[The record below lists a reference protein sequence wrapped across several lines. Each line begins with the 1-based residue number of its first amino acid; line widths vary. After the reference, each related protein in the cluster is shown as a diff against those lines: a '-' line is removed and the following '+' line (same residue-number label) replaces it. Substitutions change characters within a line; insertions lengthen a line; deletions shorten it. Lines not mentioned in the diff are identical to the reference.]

1 MIEFIRV
8 NKNLSLTLLLSI
20 LFFLRKG
27 IQYSL
32 IGNVIPLLIIIGFII
47 LLTTSVQKSRTAFIL
62 IARIWAI
69 ILIILSTIRLL
80 ISIIHLTIKPFDNS
94 FHMTHQFSG
103 YSIILS
109 ILMLILGILML
120 RGLSKKRIKDWL

>member
-1 MIEFIRV
+1 MIKFIRV

-20 LFFLRKG
+20 VFFLRKG
-27 IQYSL
+27 IQYSV
-32 IGNVIPLLIIIGFII
+32 IGSIIPLVIIIGFII
-47 LLTTSVQKSRTAFIL
+47 LLMISVQKKKATFIL

-69 ILIILSTIRLL
+69 ILVIWSAIRFL

-94 FHMTHQFSG
+94 FHMTHQFSR

-109 ILMLILGILML
+109 ILMLTLGVLIL
-120 RGLSKKRIKDWL
+120 RGLNKKRIKNWL